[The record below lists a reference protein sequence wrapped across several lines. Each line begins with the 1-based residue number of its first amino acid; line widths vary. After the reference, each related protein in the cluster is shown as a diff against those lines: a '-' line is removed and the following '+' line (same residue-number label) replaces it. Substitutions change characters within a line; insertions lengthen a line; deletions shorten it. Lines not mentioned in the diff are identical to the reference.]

1 MDILDTP
8 APISLSH
15 ALANLIGGIPDDDF
29 YIKLFAFIS
38 RNFFFDSGH
47 VIQYDI
53 EGAPTVLHDGR
64 PAPYEPLY
72 EYISG
77 YFLLDP
83 LWTKIENRT
92 FVDKT
97 YNLDTLAPD
106 NFYKSSYYKHHY
118 GEAEIVDEIGW
129 VVSLSETIRIVVCLM
144 RRWDSEC
151 FSKADLDFMAVVQ
164 PIVSS
169 AVTVHEHLK
178 QQRAD
183 RSNAIRAGKYLSPS
197 EFINRLI
204 RTRGEE
210 GSQLSER
217 QSEVVNLILKGH
229 STESIALNL
238 EISAGTVK
246 THKRDIYSKLNISS
260 HGELF
265 NVFVEAMYGGEP
277 NLAPS
282 IAARQS

>member
-1 MDILDTP
+1 MDILDTA
-8 APISLSH
+8 APKSLSH
-15 ALANLIGGIPDDDF
+15 ALGKLIGSVSNNDF
-29 YIKLFAFIS
+29 YVKLFAFTS
-38 RNFFFDSGH
+38 RNIFFDSGH

-53 EGAPTVLHDGR
+53 EGTPTVLHDGR
-64 PAPYEPLY
+64 PDPYEPLD
-72 EYISG
+72 EYTSG

-83 LWTKIENRT
+83 LWTRIENGT
-92 FVDKT
+92 FVDNT

-118 GEAEIVDEIGW
+118 GKAEIVDEIGW

-144 RRWDSEC
+144 RRWDSVC
-151 FSKADLDFMAVVQ
+151 FSKADLAFMEVFQ
-164 PIVSS
+164 PILSNV
-169 AVTVHEHLK
+169 VTLHEHLK
-178 QQRAD
+178 QQHAD
-183 RSNAIRAGKYLSPS
+183 RSSTIRGSKYLSPS
-197 EFINRLI
+197 EFINRSI

-217 QSEVVNLILKGH
+217 QSEVVDLILKGH

-238 EISAGTVK
+238 AIAAGTVK

-265 NVFVEAMYGGEP
+265 NVFVEAIYGGDSK
-277 NLAPS
+277 L
-282 IAARQS
+282 RR